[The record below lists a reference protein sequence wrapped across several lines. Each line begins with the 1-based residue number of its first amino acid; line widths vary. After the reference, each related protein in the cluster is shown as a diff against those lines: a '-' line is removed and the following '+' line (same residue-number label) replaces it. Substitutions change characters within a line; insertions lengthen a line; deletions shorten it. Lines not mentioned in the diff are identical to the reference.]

1 MVPLRALKKAFSL
14 ANYADELTKTLQ
26 RVKWEVDR
34 KVLKVQASQTKK
46 GTEFIMS
53 NLDKD
58 TKSEF
63 MDNIWLGKQVIILT
77 KFTEH
82 N

>member
-1 MVPLRALKKAFSL
+1 M
-14 ANYADELTKTLQ
+14 
-26 RVKWEVDR
+26 KWEVDR
-34 KVLKVQASQTKK
+34 KVLNVQASQTKK

-63 MDNIWLGKQVIILT
+63 MDNIWLSKQVI
-77 KFTEH
+77 H
-82 N
+82 NYTNQIHIWEK